1 MHRSYT
7 LIELKMLCQ
16 ERCSMNSKDQWREAM
31 QCQVNTK
38 KQQSKNVL
46 LILVLILSIPSIVV
60 ADQIG
65 SVSTKFKM
73 LGANDKIVIEA
84 FDDPDVAGATC
95 YLSRAKTGG
104 VSGVVGIAEDTSDAS
119 IACRQIGPISLP
131 EKVKNGQE
139 DGKEVFK
146 KSTSLLFKSLQVV
159 RFYDAKRNVLVYL
172 TYSDRIIEG
181 SPKNSISI
189 IPITPW
195 H

>member
-1 MHRSYT
+1 MKLQARINT
-7 LIELKMLCQ
+7 PKELIYF
-16 ERCSMNSKDQWREAM
+16 
-31 QCQVNTK
+31 
-38 KQQSKNVL
+38 L
-46 LILVLILSIPSIVV
+46 LTLVLILSAPNILL
-60 ADQIG
+60 ADEIG
-65 SVSTKFKM
+65 DVSTKFKM

-84 FDDPDVAGATC
+84 FDDPEIAGATC

-104 VSGVVGIAEDTSDAS
+104 VGGMVGVAEDTSDAS

-131 EKVKNGQE
+131 EKVKNGKE

-172 TYSDRIIEG
+172 SYSDRVIEG

>member
-1 MHRSYT
+1 MQCLFKET
-7 LIELKMLCQ
+7 ALDVNIENLMFQVIRK
-16 ERCSMNSKDQWREAM
+16 ESM
-31 QCQVNTK
+31 QCQVNIK
-38 KQQSKNVL
+38 KQNALNVL
-46 LILVLILSIPSIVV
+46 LTLILVLSTSSIV
-60 ADQIG
+60 AGEQIG

-84 FDDPDVAGATC
+84 FDDPEIAGATC
-95 YLSRAKTGG
+95 YLSRTKTGG

-131 EKVKNGQE
+131 EKIKNGQE

>member
-1 MHRSYT
+1 MKIQAKVRYF
-7 LIELKMLCQ
+7 
-16 ERCSMNSKDQWREAM
+16 
-31 QCQVNTK
+31 
-38 KQQSKNVL
+38 L
-46 LILVLILSIPSIVV
+46 LISALNLFLLEIAL
-60 ADQIG
+60 AEGIG
-65 SVSTKFKM
+65 SVSTKFKI

-84 FDDPDVAGATC
+84 FDDPEITGATC

-104 VSGVVGIAEDTSDAS
+104 VSGVVGVAEDTSDAS

-131 EKVKNGQE
+131 EDVRSGKE

-146 KSTSLLFKSLQVV
+146 KNTSLLFKSLQVV

-172 TYSDRIIEG
+172 TYSDRVIEG

-189 IPITPW
+189 IPVVPW

>member
-1 MHRSYT
+1 MSSLRFA
-7 LIELKMLCQ
+7 LFLVAMML
-16 ERCSMNSKDQWREAM
+16 SN
-31 QCQVNTK
+31 
-38 KQQSKNVL
+38 
-46 LILVLILSIPSIVV
+46 ILW
-60 ADQIG
+60 AEQIG

-84 FDDPDVAGATC
+84 FDDPQIPGATC

-104 VSGVVGIAEDTSDAS
+104 ISGSVGVAEDTSDAS

-131 EKVKNGQE
+131 EKVKNGDE

-146 KSTSLLFKSLQVV
+146 KNTSLLFKTLQVV
-159 RFYDAKRNVLVYL
+159 RFYDPKRNVLVYL

-189 IPITPW
+189 IPVTPW

>member
-1 MHRSYT
+1 MRFQINRKKRIAVHF
-7 LIELKMLCQ
+7 IGML
-16 ERCSMNSKDQWREAM
+16 S
-31 QCQVNTK
+31 
-38 KQQSKNVL
+38 L
-46 LILVLILSIPSIVV
+46 LSFAASV
-60 ADQIG
+60 AVAEQIG
-65 SVSTKFKM
+65 SVSTKFKL

-84 FDDPDVAGATC
+84 FDDPEIPGATC

-104 VSGVVGIAEDTSDAS
+104 VGGAVGVAEDTSDAS
-119 IACRQIGPISLP
+119 IACRQTGPITLP
-131 EKVKNGQE
+131 EKIKNGHE

-146 KSTSLLFKSLQVV
+146 KSTSLLFKTLQVV

-189 IPITPW
+189 IPIKPW

>member
-1 MHRSYT
+1 
-7 LIELKMLCQ
+7 
-16 ERCSMNSKDQWREAM
+16 M
-31 QCQVNTK
+31 QNFIVVSAK
-38 KQQSKNVL
+38 SLLHAL
-46 LILVLILSIPSIVV
+46 LIGFLMLQTTSHVM
-60 ADQIG
+60 AEKIG
-65 SVSTKFKM
+65 SVSTKFKV

-84 FDDPDVAGATC
+84 FDDPDIAGATC

-104 VSGVVGIAEDTSDAS
+104 VSGMVGIAEDTSDAS

-131 EKVKNGQE
+131 EKVKNGDE
-139 DGKEVFK
+139 DGTEVFK